1 MLNKPKPN
9 LSKTLSKTLSKSLS
23 KTIGKLIIPFLV
35 LVLVAMFSAGC
46 FQDLLIPVYIGPE
59 AKEYDPARIAA
70 GDANDLSNMGSITSI
85 FPWPTLWDAKQLA
98 KRMQR
103 KNEVEQRDV
112 GRLLVDKAS
121 HYAYV
126 AKGHYSNI
134 EDAEQFKRTAFS
146 PTGPIGLLVPT
157 LAAFGIGAMGVSK
170 RSDTQKLKAKDKVIV
185 DLEKTNVAIVNKGV
199 TETTSVS

>member
-1 MLNKPKPN
+1 MLNKLKLN
-9 LSKTLSKTLSKSLS
+9 ISKSL
-23 KTIGKLIIPFLV
+23 GKLIIPALI

-46 FQDLLIPVYIGPE
+46 FQDLMIPTYIGPE
-59 AKEYDPARIAA
+59 AKKYDPE
-70 GDANDLSNMGSITSI
+70 GDANDLSDLGSITSV

-103 KNEVEQRDV
+103 KNVIEQRDI

-134 EDAEQFKRTAFS
+134 EDAEKFKQSVFS
-146 PTGPIGLLVPT
+146 PTGPVGLLVPT

-170 RSDTQKLKAKDKVIV
+170 RSDTQKLKDREKQIV
-185 DLEKTNVAIVNKGV
+185 DLEKTNIAVAG
-199 TETTSVS
+199 SVSDTTTVS

>member
-1 MLNKPKPN
+1 MSKLSALKPN
-9 LSKTLSKTLSKSLS
+9 ISKSL
-23 KTIGKLIIPFLV
+23 GKLIIPFLV

-59 AKEYDPARIAA
+59 AKEYDPA
-70 GDANDLSNMGSITSI
+70 GNENDLSDISSITSI

-103 KNEVEQRDV
+103 KNEVEQRDI

-146 PTGPIGLLVPT
+146 PAGPIGLLVPT

-170 RSDTQKLKAKDKVIV
+170 RSDTQKLKDREKKIV
-185 DLEKTNVAIVNKGV
+185 ELEKTVVENITV
-199 TETTSVS
+199 TTMTAGDGRTSVVS

>member
-1 MLNKPKPN
+1 MLNKLKPN
-9 LSKTLSKTLSKSLS
+9 ITKSVSKSLS

-46 FQDLLIPVYIGPE
+46 FQDLLIPTYIGPE
-59 AKEYDPARIAA
+59 AKEYDPA
-70 GDANDLSNMGSITSI
+70 GDANDLSDMSSITSI

-103 KNEVEQRDV
+103 KNEVEQRDI

-134 EDAEQFKRTAFS
+134 EDAEKFKQSVFS
-146 PTGPIGLLVPT
+146 PTGPVGLLVPT

-170 RSDTQKLKAKDKVIV
+170 RSDTQKLKDRDKTIV
-185 DLEKTNVAIVNKGV
+185 DLEKTVVAGPV
-199 TETTSVS
+199 TTVTTHDGSGTTTVS

>member
-1 MLNKPKPN
+1 MSKLSALKPN
-9 LSKTLSKTLSKSLS
+9 L
-23 KTIGKLIIPFLV
+23 GKLIVPFLV

-46 FQDLLIPVYIGPE
+46 FQDLLVPVYIGPE
-59 AKEYDPARIAA
+59 AKKYDPA
-70 GDANDLSNMGSITSI
+70 GDANDLSDMGSITSV

-103 KNEVEQRDV
+103 KNVVEQRDI

-146 PTGPIGLLVPT
+146 PAGPLGLLVPT

-170 RSDTQKLKAKDKVIV
+170 RSDTQKLKDREKKIV
-185 DLEKTNVAIVNKGV
+185 DLEKTVVENVTV
-199 TETTSVS
+199 TTMTDDGGTSVVS

>member
-1 MLNKPKPN
+1 MKFSPTKAV
-9 LSKTLSKTLSKSLS
+9 SKSL
-23 KTIGKLIIPFLV
+23 GKLIIPFLV
-35 LVLVAMFSAGC
+35 LVLVAMVSAGC
-46 FQDLLIPVYIGPE
+46 FQDLLIPTYIGPE
-59 AKEYDPARIAA
+59 AKEYDPAN
-70 GDANDLSNMGSITSI
+70 DANDASDMSSITSV

-134 EDAEQFKRTAFS
+134 EDAEQFKRTVFS

-170 RSDTQKLKAKDKVIV
+170 PRDKRKLKDRDKQIV
-185 DLEKTNVAIVNKGV
+185 DLEKTVVAGPVS
-199 TETTSVS
+199 ETTTVS